1 LEGRSKLRVWDV
13 PVERLCRQHLLG
25 QHNEIHAMFSV
36 ITKGTKGW
44 SNHPETKRWKGKLK
58 ALYLKHNE
66 TAEES
71 VVEGDVNGS
80 IVEDVV
86 SNDSQDDVV
95 QEDVIDEVV
104 EEEAVVEEVDDA
116 V

>member
-1 LEGRSKLRVWDV
+1 LRVWDV

-66 TAEES
+66 TAEEMINRGYNHQS
-71 VVEGDVNGS
+71 PLSKNKAKGKAKQDYQWES
-80 IVEDVV
+80 TE
-86 SNDSQDDVV
+86 SQIKKLKEKGCDCDLKGL
-95 QEDVIDEVV
+95 
-104 EEEAVVEEVDDA
+104 
-116 V
+116 